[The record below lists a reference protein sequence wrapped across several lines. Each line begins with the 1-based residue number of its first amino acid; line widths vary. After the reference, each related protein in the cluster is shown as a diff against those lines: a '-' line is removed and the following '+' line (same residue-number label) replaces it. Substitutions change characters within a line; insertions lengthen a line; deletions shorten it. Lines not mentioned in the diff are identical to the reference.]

1 MIQHKVPKNKLCACV
16 CLLQA
21 TVLKPPLTEH
31 IPCVMS
37 EENNTKFALSFA
49 MNDLIPVLLFV
60 ASMSIVSGFRQFS
73 RWGVVARKSQR
84 LMSTGHQA
92 SSTSPK
98 LSESEE
104 LTQTAFK
111 DRQAELKRLS
121 YAEEVKTLLD
131 QSIGFGVLSTN
142 SAHLPGFPTGSVVG
156 FQLDEQGL
164 PFFSF
169 STMSS
174 HTTDLLQNEK
184 ASLTVLAKDFKGAAE
199 GRVSIAG
206 VIKKVTNEETLA
218 LLRTQYRLRHKNA
231 YWVDFG

>member
-1 MIQHKVPKNKLCACV
+1 
-16 CLLQA
+16 
-21 TVLKPPLTEH
+21 
-31 IPCVMS
+31 
-37 EENNTKFALSFA
+37 
-49 MNDLIPVLLFV
+49 MNDLIPVFIFV
-60 ASMSIVSGFRQFS
+60 ASMSIVSGFRHFS
-73 RWGVVARKSQR
+73 RWGTVARQSQR
-84 LMSTGHQA
+84 LMSSGHQA
-92 SSTSPK
+92 SSSSPP
-98 LSESEE
+98 LSDAEE
-104 LTQTAFK
+104 QTLTAFK
-111 DRQAELKRLS
+111 DKQAQLKRLS

-142 SAHLPGFPTGSVVG
+142 SAHLPGYPTGSVVG

-174 HTTDLLQNEK
+174 HTTDLLQNEN

-206 VIKKVTNEETLA
+206 VIKRVNEEEKKT
-218 LLRTQYRLRHKNA
+218 LLRAQYRLRHKDA